1 MHHGMTFVLIPA
13 AAHSLRGRRPMDCL
27 ELNEENFDR
36 EIQGHCGLAVVLC
49 GMPWTGTT
57 YIARGVI
64 DNLIQGYGHRVKFG
78 ILDSLECPRL
88 RIRYS
93 LRDVTLLFFRD
104 GKLADLRQGI
114 ISENDVRICIEA
126 LLTHGPAT
134 TENLGVT
141 GNTTI
146 ETGNPTAKKSE

>member
-1 MHHGMTFVLIPA
+1 
-13 AAHSLRGRRPMDCL
+13 MDCL

-36 EIQGHCGLAVVLC
+36 EIQGHCGVAVVLC

-57 YIARGVI
+57 YIVRGII
-64 DNLIQGYGHRVKFG
+64 DKLIQSYGHRVRFG

-114 ISENDVRICIEA
+114 VSENDVRICIEA
-126 LLTHGPAT
+126 LLTNRPAT
-134 TENLGVT
+134 TENRCVT
-141 GNTTI
+141 GNATFQ
-146 ETGNPTAKKSE
+146 TGSPIVKKSE